1 MAVCSITFVGTAT
14 TLLRLDEFTVLT
26 DPNFLHR
33 GQWAYLGKGLVS
45 RRRTEPALRIHE
57 LPPLDA
63 VVLSHL
69 HGDHFDRTARR
80 GLDRATPV
88 VTTPKAARRLR
99 SFGFGEAVGLD
110 TWEQRNCAAGPPR
123 CC

>member
-1 MAVCSITFVGTAT
+1 VAVCSITFVGTAT

-88 VTTPKAARRLR
+88 VTTPKAARRLCAASGSAR
-99 SFGFGEAVGLD
+99 PSVWTPGSSG
-110 TWEQRNCAAGPPR
+110 NCAAGRPR
-123 CC
+123 W